1 MCKNFQVKAIPFV
14 NVMNIL
20 AGERARY
27 AAHQTHRFFTAND
40 EFMRILF
47 SGKLPLYESSSPR
60 VIFHKIS

>member
-1 MCKNFQVKAIPFV
+1 
-14 NVMNIL
+14 MNIL

-47 SGKLPLYESSSPR
+47 SGKLPLYVWNDFGQRLIMVE
-60 VIFHKIS
+60 VHEISQGL